1 MNPSAQIDLY
11 CERTDWSFWSEPL
24 NALTNLA
31 FLLAAALIVARV
43 RREEGRLPW
52 DAGVLAALTALVGV
66 GSFLFHTFATVW
78 GAWLDVGFIG
88 VFVYFFL
95 ARFLARIGGLR
106 RIAILGGLVGY
117 WVLERVVLAAFPA
130 GTLAGSIMYLPALAT
145 LAAMAVFAWRRQS
158 PAAARLA
165 AAAAVFLVG
174 LAFRTS
180 DPVVCTAWPAGT
192 HFVWHCLSAWTLYL
206 ATTSLFAART
216 SRG

>member
-78 GAWLDVGFIG
+78 GAWLDVAFIA

-95 ARFLARIGGLR
+95 ARFLARIGDLR
-106 RIAILGGLVGY
+106 RIAILGGLAGY
-117 WVLERVVLAAFPA
+117 WVLERVVLAMFPA
-130 GTLAGSIMYLPALAT
+130 GTLAGSIMSLPALAT
-145 LAAMAVFAWRRQS
+145 AAGRHGRVRV
-158 PAAARLA
+158 AAAEPGGGASRCRCGC
-165 AAAAVFLVG
+165 VRRGPRVPDERPGGVRG
-174 LAFRTS
+174 LAGGRPTS
-180 DPVVCTAWPAGT
+180 CGT
-192 HFVWHCLSAWTLYL
+192 S
-206 ATTSLFAART
+206 
-216 SRG
+216 